1 MDHAVF
7 ESHRALLFSIAYR
20 MLGSV
25 AEAEDLVQDVY
36 LRAAGA
42 SDVRDPKA
50 FLVTATT
57 RLSIDRLRS
66 ARRRRETYVGP
77 WLPEPLLG
85 EVDDPAEG
93 AERNES
99 LSLAFLVLLESL
111 TPAERAAFLLRDV
124 FGFGYGEIAPAI
136 DRTEAAT
143 RQLVHR
149 ARRALEARRPRFP
162 VSAAR
167 HRELLG
173 RFLDA
178 CAGGDVEGLAALLTE
193 DAVAYTDGGGEAQA
207 ARRPVQ
213 GALLVARF
221 LTGVAR
227 KAPPG
232 TEIEVLPV
240 NGRDGVLLRVDGA
253 AAAVIDLAADG
264 DAIAAVYVV
273 AAPSKLRAAVST

>member
-25 AEAEDLVQDVY
+25 AEAEDVVQDVY
-36 LRAAGA
+36 LRVAGTA
-42 SDVRDPKA
+42 DIRDPKA

-66 ARRRRETYVGP
+66 ARLRRETYVGP

-93 AERNES
+93 AERKES

-124 FGFGYGEIAPAI
+124 FGFAYGEIAGAI
-136 DRTEAAT
+136 DKTEAAT

-149 ARRALEARRPRFP
+149 ARRALETRRPRFP
-162 VSAAR
+162 VSPAR

-178 CAGGDVEGLAALLTE
+178 CVNGDVGGLAALLTE

-207 ARRPVQ
+207 ARRPVRSD
-213 GALLVARF
+213 LLVARF
-221 LTGVAR
+221 LTGVAK
-227 KAPPG
+227 KAPPD
-232 TEIEVLPV
+232 TAVEVVAV
-240 NGRDGVLLRVDGA
+240 NGRAGILVRVGGEPT
-253 AAAVIDLAADG
+253 AVIDLAADG

-273 AAPSKLRAAVST
+273 AAPSKLRAGVRT